1 MTALPA
7 AVPRVARV
15 AVATGAYT
23 TELRELPVP
32 AVGPDDGLLRVEAAA
47 VCGTDWEIYG
57 RRSRGAGLGPL
68 VLGHENVGRIVALG
82 ERAAAR
88 WGVAVGDR
96 VAVEEFLPCG
106 ACPMCRRGLYRLCP
120 ATDSRGG
127 GPFLRYGSTP
137 ITVEPGLY
145 GGFAELMYLH
155 PRAIVYPVG
164 DAVAPEIAALY
175 VPIANG
181 VNWVTQ
187 EGGLRLGGTLAVIGP
202 GQHGLGCVVAA
213 REAGAAAIAVIGTA
227 ADRHRLDVA
236 TALGADATFV
246 AGDDAAADDVVA
258 GVRELTGGGADLVI
272 DLAPG
277 AVGTVADAVAMA
289 GVRGAVGLAS
299 SKHGQPVPV
308 PHDLVVRRE
317 LRILGLRGH
326 DVRSVG
332 PALELIRSGRHRL
345 DLLATHRFP
354 LAATADALTLAGER
368 ADPAAIHVSV
378 LP

>member
-1 MTALPA
+1 M
-7 AVPRVARV
+7 ARV
-15 AVATGAYT
+15 AVATEAYR

-32 AVGPDDGLLRVEAAA
+32 AVGPDDGLLQVEAAA

-68 VLGHENVGRIVALG
+68 VLGHENVGRVVALG
-82 ERAAAR
+82 ERAAGR

-106 ACPMCRRGLYRLCP
+106 GCGMCRRGLYRLCP

-137 ITVEPGLY
+137 IAVEPGLY

-164 DAVAPEIAALY
+164 DAVAPELAALY
-175 VPIANG
+175 VPVANG

-187 EGGLRLGGTLAVIGP
+187 EGGLRLGDTLVVIGP
-202 GQHGLGCVVAA
+202 GQHGLGCVLAA
-213 REAGAAAIAVIGTA
+213 REAGAAAIAVVGTG
-227 ADRHRLDVA
+227 ADRHRLEVA
-236 TALGADATFV
+236 RALGATATFV
-246 AGDDAAADDVVA
+246 AGDDDVPA

-277 AVGTVADAVAMA
+277 AVGTVAEAVALA
-289 GVRGAVGLAS
+289 GIRGTVGLAA
-299 SKHGQPVPV
+299 SKHGQPVSI

-317 LRILGLRGH
+317 LRIIGLRGH

-332 PALELIRSGRHRL
+332 PAIDLIRSGRHRL

-354 LAATADALTLAGER
+354 LAGTADALTMAGER
-368 ADPAAIHVSV
+368 TDPTAIHVSV
-378 LP
+378 LPADPPEATSRLRAG

>member
-1 MTALPA
+1 VTVPA
-7 AVPRVARV
+7 AVKV

-47 VCGTDWEIYG
+47 VCGTDWETYG

-68 VLGHENVGRIVALG
+68 VLGHENVGRVAALG

-106 ACPMCRRGLYRLCP
+106 ACPLCRRGLYRLCP
-120 ATDSRGG
+120 ATDSRGS
-127 GPFLRYGSTP
+127 GPYLRYGSTP

-164 DAVAPEIAALY
+164 DAVAPELAALY

-236 TALGADATFV
+236 AALGADATFV
-246 AGDDAAADDVVA
+246 AGVDDVVA

-277 AVGTVADAVAMA
+277 ATGTVADAVAMA
-289 GVRGAVGLAS
+289 GVRGTVGLAS
-299 SKHGQPVPV
+299 SKHGQPVAV

-317 LRILGLRGH
+317 LRMLGLRGH
-326 DVRSVG
+326 DGRSVR

-345 DLLATHRFP
+345 DLLTTHRFP